1 MKNTVQKKVLA
12 SAMLLAFALS
22 NSSAAVLA
30 SGITGNFGS
39 SISESLLAQDA
50 EGIRGFNSSSVLPDV
65 FSGVS
70 AQGTSSD
77 TFYNLL
83 RQ

>member
-50 EGIRGFNSSSVLPDV
+50 EGIRGFNSSSVLPD
-65 FSGVS
+65 
-70 AQGTSSD
+70 
-77 TFYNLL
+77 
-83 RQ
+83 

>member
-50 EGIRGFNSSSVLPDV
+50 EGIR
-65 FSGVS
+65 
-70 AQGTSSD
+70 
-77 TFYNLL
+77 
-83 RQ
+83 